1 MPSPFPGMDPYLE
14 TPARWTD
21 VHQSLITYIRDA
33 LQPQVRP
40 HYHARLGER
49 LYILTPPQTMYPDAL
64 ITQQPLREAPAT
76 AERVATPAEASDTDV
91 PDTGVSDTDVPD
103 KDVADTDAS
112 EAADDTAPP
121 LDEPFILTFLPDERR
136 EPFVEI
142 VHTAGDEVVT
152 IIEVLSPTNKAAGEG
167 RRRYRQKQ
175 RAILNSAIH
184 LVEIDLL
191 SQGVPALALSSQ
203 AQEKVPP
210 HRYLV
215 CVRRAPERARCELYP
230 IPLPERLPRLGVPL
244 RAPDPD
250 VGLDLGAVLTRCY
263 DNGGYADLI
272 DYRKPPPVPLSQ
284 EEAAWLDA
292 RLKEKG
298 LRT

>member
-64 ITQQPLREAPAT
+64 ITQQPLREAQT
-76 AERVATPAEASDTDV
+76 TVEQVAAPPDASDTDV
-91 PDTGVSDTDVPD
+91 VDVQ
-103 KDVADTDAS
+103 AT
-112 EAADDTAPP
+112 EAAADATPP
-121 LDEPFILTFLPDERR
+121 LDEPFILTFLPDQQR

-175 RAILNSAIH
+175 RAILNSPVH

-191 SQGVPALALSSQ
+191 SQGAPILALSLQ
-203 AQEKVPP
+203 AQETVPP

-230 IPLPERLPRLGVPL
+230 IPLSERLPRLGVPL

-250 VGLDLGAVLTRCY
+250 VGLDLGIILNRCY

-272 DYRKPPPVPLSQ
+272 DYREPPPVPLSE
-284 EEAAWLDA
+284 EEATWLDA